1 MKFGT
6 TFIKGLVVIEPRTIE
21 DERGYFFESHNA
33 QKFKENG
40 LSLDF
45 VQDNQSLSQKNVL
58 RGLHFQNP
66 PFQQG
71 KLVRVIKGAVIDVAV
86 DIRKNSKTYGQHFSI
101 ELTEQ
106 NKKIFWIP
114 PGFAH
119 GFVSLEE
126 DTIFHYKCTGL
137 YNKASEDSLIW
148 NDPDLDIDW
157 GVKNPIVSE
166 KDQKSNFFKNFNSQF

>member
-1 MKFGT
+1 MKFET
-6 TFIKGLVVIEPRTIE
+6 TFIKGLLVIEPRIIK

-86 DIRKNSKTYGQHFSI
+86 DIRKNSETYGQHFSI

-157 GVKNPIVSE
+157 GVENPIVSV